1 MSAWSP
7 AMLLDSARSRLVETQ
22 PLQRLWPLI
31 VGTTAGLTLYCLA
44 HAAVAGDTRAPLWLS
59 PAWGLQLALIWW
71 LAWEAL
77 KRIPAASGRWLLALL
92 TLGVA
97 LLGNVLVEAGL
108 ATLAFAE
115 STLAL
120 ADRLH
125 ARLPLAALLGLAAWL
140 RWAGTGS
147 ACASPRPTARSTE
160 NATVLQVPTR
170 EGPVALLGESIHFVR
185 AAGNYVELHC
195 AGRSYLLRETLL
207 TLQARLEGEG
217 FVRVHRSLLVNRA
230 QVRGIRRDRRGLPC
244 LQMACGTRLPVGRRY
259 QDALKQLPDSGH

>member
-1 MSAWSP
+1 
-7 AMLLDSARSRLVETQ
+7 MLLDSARSRLIETQ

-31 VGTTAGLTLYCLA
+31 VGTAGGLTLYCLA

-108 ATLAFAE
+108 AALAFAE

-140 RWAGTGS
+140 RPTPA
-147 ACASPRPTARSTE
+147 ASMQSPQPAQARAAEDT
-160 NATVLQVPTR
+160 TLLQVPTR
-170 EGPVALLGESIHFVR
+170 DGPVNLQAGSIHYVR

-195 AGRSYLLRETLL
+195 AERSYLLRETLL
-207 TLQARLEGEG
+207 TLQASLEGEG
-217 FVRVHRSLLVNRA
+217 FVRVHRSLLVNRR
-230 QVRGIRRDRRGLPC
+230 QVRGIGRDGRRLPC
-244 LQMACGTRLPVGRRY
+244 LLLACGTRLPVGKRY
-259 QDALKQLPDSGH
+259 QDALSELSGPVH